1 MKLDTRI
8 HLVNFNTCIGPRTA
22 YQNQTGIRNTCLGFY
37 TGYYVKGSYN
47 TCIGYNAGPTGPSTS
62 SYNLY
67 IDPVY
72 RRSSNSLIWGYGFG
86 TTGRKLY
93 LNAQVRILYDLYVRG
108 VYRFSDVFTK
118 KRYCRYGR

>member
-1 MKLDTRI
+1 MLK
-8 HLVNFNTCIGPRTA
+8 VA
-22 YQNQTGIRNTCLGFY
+22 
-37 TGYYVKGSYN
+37 YN

-72 RRSSNSLIWGYGFG
+72 RGLQITLIWGYGFG

-93 LNAQVRILYDLYVRG
+93 LNAQVRILYDLYVR
-108 VYRFSDVFTK
+108 RCIPVFRCTK